1 MLANGLC
8 LKFFSLKMLKVR
20 PQGLGVITVMAISVL
35 QQVITKLFLNF
46 AKKKLCRLLSVI
58 PIVYAKLGVNNS

>member
-1 MLANGLC
+1 
-8 LKFFSLKMLKVR
+8 
-20 PQGLGVITVMAISVL
+20 MAIGVL

-58 PIVYAKLGVNNS
+58 PIVYATLGVNNSWEVQQYEKQWNINRRLFKSTI